1 MFVRADATQIAQAL
15 ANLVAN
21 ASDSLRDGAGAI
33 DVSFRRV
40 TPNDAIV
47 RQNALSDLTES
58 DTYVVLTVQDDGI
71 GMPPEVASRILDP
84 FFTTKSPG
92 RGLGLAATVGIVRRH
107 GGGLAIESEVGRGSA
122 FSLLLPEASSDEH
135 ALVDP
140 SATRSSA
147 PRVDSSVGA
156 ILVVDDE
163 EAVRKVTSKIL
174 MKAGYDVVTAEHGE
188 QALERL
194 GQLGQGYRAIIL
206 DVTMPRLDGRQT
218 LRELRRRGI
227 SLPVIMVSGFAE
239 EQAPTSEGR
248 AETTFLAKP
257 FRAQAL
263 LDHLSQ
269 VLDR

>member
-1 MFVRADATQIAQAL
+1 
-15 ANLVAN
+15 
-21 ASDSLRDGAGAI
+21 
-33 DVSFRRV
+33 
-40 TPNDAIV
+40 
-47 RQNALSDLTES
+47 
-58 DTYVVLTVQDDGI
+58 
-71 GMPPEVASRILDP
+71 
-84 FFTTKSPG
+84 
-92 RGLGLAATVGIVRRH
+92 
-107 GGGLAIESEVGRGSA
+107 
-122 FSLLLPEASSDEH
+122 
-135 ALVDP
+135 
-140 SATRSSA
+140 
-147 PRVDSSVGA
+147 
-156 ILVVDDE
+156 LVVDDE